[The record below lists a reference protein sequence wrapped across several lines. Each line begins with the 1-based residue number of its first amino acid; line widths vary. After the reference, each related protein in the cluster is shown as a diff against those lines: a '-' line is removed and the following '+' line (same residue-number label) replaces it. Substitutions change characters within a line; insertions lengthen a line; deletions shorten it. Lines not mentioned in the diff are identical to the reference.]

1 MPPKVARR
9 LVLPRLLHTRHF
21 LFVRPMLRSL
31 METPRRLT
39 TTEYAMLG
47 LLASGESSG
56 YDLARAAD
64 RSIRYM
70 WAPSRSQIYKAL
82 PRLVA
87 LGLATSREVEQR
99 GRPDKAVYR
108 ITRAGRATLRAWLED
123 DTEASQAGGTVFLL
137 KLFLAGAAPPE
148 AALRQLEAYRSRL
161 EHRLDAFE
169 GMDREPS
176 DGQTIYDRI
185 ALAHGIAQA
194 RATLGWVESVRPQL
208 EREARRRRRS
218 ATRG

>member
-1 MPPKVARR
+1 M
-9 LVLPRLLHTRHF
+9 
-21 LFVRPMLRSL
+21 LFGAMAATSQ
-31 METPRRLT
+31 RLT

-169 GMDREPS
+169 GMERQPS
-176 DGQTIYDRI
+176 DGQTVYDRI

>member
-1 MPPKVARR
+1 
-9 LVLPRLLHTRHF
+9 
-21 LFVRPMLRSL
+21 

-169 GMDREPS
+169 GMEREPS
-176 DGQTIYDRI
+176 DGQTVYDRI
-185 ALAHGIAQA
+185 ALAHGLAQA

>member
-1 MPPKVARR
+1 MFVARGG
-9 LVLPRLLHTRHF
+9 PI
-21 LFVRPMLRSL
+21 LFEAMAATSQ
-31 METPRRLT
+31 RLT

-87 LGLATSREVEQR
+87 LGLATRREVEQR

-108 ITRAGRATLRAWLED
+108 ITRAGRTTLRAWLND

-137 KLFLAGAAPPE
+137 KLFLAGAAPPD
-148 AALRQLEAYRSRL
+148 AALRQLEAYQNRL
-161 EHRLDAFE
+161 ERRLAAFE
-169 GMDREPS
+169 EMEREPADS
-176 DGQTIYDRI
+176 QTVYDRI
-185 ALAHGIAQA
+185 ALAHGLAQA
-194 RATLGWVESVRPQL
+194 RATLGWVENVRPQL

-218 ATRG
+218 GTRG

>member
-1 MPPKVARR
+1 MAAA
-9 LVLPRLLHTRHF
+9 
-21 LFVRPMLRSL
+21 SQ
-31 METPRRLT
+31 RLT

-169 GMDREPS
+169 GMEREPS
-176 DGQTIYDRI
+176 DGQTVYDRI

>member
-1 MPPKVARR
+1 MFVARGG
-9 LVLPRLLHTRHF
+9 PI
-21 LFVRPMLRSL
+21 LFEAMAATSQ
-31 METPRRLT
+31 RLT

-87 LGLATSREVEQR
+87 LGLATRREVEQR

-108 ITRAGRATLRAWLED
+108 ITRAGRTTLRAWLND

-137 KLFLAGAAPPE
+137 KLFLAGAAPPD
-148 AALRQLEAYRSRL
+148 AALRQLEAYQNRL
-161 EHRLDAFE
+161 ERRLAAFE
-169 GMDREPS
+169 EMEREPADS
-176 DGQTIYDRI
+176 QTVYDRI
-185 ALAHGIAQA
+185 ALAHGLAQA
-194 RATLGWVESVRPQL
+194 RATLGWVDNVRPQL

-218 ATRG
+218 GTRG

>member
-1 MPPKVARR
+1 M
-9 LVLPRLLHTRHF
+9 
-21 LFVRPMLRSL
+21 LFEAMAASSQ
-31 METPRRLT
+31 RLT

-108 ITRAGRATLRAWLED
+108 ITRAGRTTLRAWLED
-123 DTEASQAGGTVFLL
+123 DAEAPSGGGAVFLL

-148 AALRQLEAYRSRL
+148 AGLRQLDSYRRRVEDRL
-161 EHRLDAFE
+161 AAFE
-169 GMDREPS
+169 AMAAEPS
-176 DGQTIYDRI
+176 AGQTVYDRI

-194 RATLGWVESVRPQL
+194 RATLAWAGDARPQL
-208 EREARRRRRS
+208 EREARRRRRDDS
-218 ATRG
+218 STSR

>member
-1 MPPKVARR
+1 
-9 LVLPRLLHTRHF
+9 
-21 LFVRPMLRSL
+21 

>member
-1 MPPKVARR
+1 MFVARGG
-9 LVLPRLLHTRHF
+9 PI
-21 LFVRPMLRSL
+21 LFEAMAATSQ
-31 METPRRLT
+31 RLT

-87 LGLATSREVEQR
+87 LGLATRREVEQR

-108 ITRAGRATLRAWLED
+108 ITRAGRTTLRAWLND

-137 KLFLAGAAPPE
+137 KLFLAGAAPPD
-148 AALRQLEAYRSRL
+148 AALRQLEAYQNRL
-161 EHRLDAFE
+161 ERRLAAFE
-169 GMDREPS
+169 EMEREPADS
-176 DGQTIYDRI
+176 QTVYDRI
-185 ALAHGIAQA
+185 ALAHGLAQA
-194 RATLGWVESVRPQL
+194 RATLGWVDNVRPQL
-208 EREARRRRRS
+208 ERVARRRRRS
-218 ATRG
+218 GTRG

>member
-1 MPPKVARR
+1 
-9 LVLPRLLHTRHF
+9 
-21 LFVRPMLRSL
+21 
-31 METPRRLT
+31 METSPRLT

-47 LLASGESSG
+47 FLASGESSG
-56 YDLARAAD
+56 YDLARTAD
-64 RSIRYM
+64 RSIAYM

-108 ITRAGRATLRAWLED
+108 ITRSGRAALRAWLED
-123 DTEASQAGGTVFLL
+123 DAEAPSGGGAVFLL
-137 KLFLAGAAPPE
+137 KLLLAGAAPPE
-148 AALRQLEAYRSRL
+148 AGLRQLEAYQNRL
-161 EHRLDAFE
+161 ERRLAAFE
-169 GMDREPS
+169 EMEREPAET
-176 DGQTIYDRI
+176 QTVYDRI

-194 RATLGWVESVRPQL
+194 RATLGWVENVRPQL

-218 ATRG
+218 GTRG

>member
-1 MPPKVARR
+1 
-9 LVLPRLLHTRHF
+9 
-21 LFVRPMLRSL
+21 

-64 RSIRYM
+64 RSIAYM

-87 LGLATSREVEQR
+87 SGLATSREVEQR

-108 ITRAGRATLRAWLED
+108 ITRAGRATLRAWLD
-123 DTEASQAGGTVFLL
+123 DAAEAPQAGGTVFLL
-137 KLFLAGAAPPE
+137 KLLLAGAASPQ
-148 AALRQLEAYRSRL
+148 AGLRQLEAYRRRL
-161 EHRLDAFE
+161 ERRLAAFE
-169 GMDREPS
+169 AMERERAEA
-176 DGQTIYDRI
+176 QTVYDRI
-185 ALAHGIAQA
+185 ALAHGVAQA
-194 RATLGWVESVRPQL
+194 RATLAWADDARPQL
-208 EREARRRRRS
+208 EREARRRRTGGPSSR
-218 ATRG
+218 

>member
-47 LLASGESSG
+47 L
-56 YDLARAAD
+56 
-64 RSIRYM
+64 
-70 WAPSRSQIYKAL
+70 P
-82 PRLVA
+82 
-87 LGLATSREVEQR
+87 TSREGEQR

-123 DTEASQAGGTVFLL
+123 DTEAPQAGGTVFLL

-169 GMDREPS
+169 GMEREPS
-176 DGQTIYDRI
+176 DGQTVYDRI

>member
-1 MPPKVARR
+1 
-9 LVLPRLLHTRHF
+9 
-21 LFVRPMLRSL
+21 
-31 METPRRLT
+31 MEASPRLT

-47 LLASGESSG
+47 FLASGESSG
-56 YDLARAAD
+56 YDLARTAD
-64 RSIRYM
+64 RSIAYM

-108 ITRAGRATLRAWLED
+108 ITRSGRAALRAWLED
-123 DTEASQAGGTVFLL
+123 DAEAPSGGGAVFLL
-137 KLFLAGAAPPE
+137 KLLLAGAAPPG
-148 AALRQLEAYRSRL
+148 AGLRQLEAYQHRL
-161 EHRLDAFE
+161 ERRLAAFE
-169 GMDREPS
+169 EMEREPAET
-176 DGQTIYDRI
+176 QTVYDRI

-194 RATLGWVESVRPQL
+194 RATLGWVENVRPQL

-218 ATRG
+218 GTRG

>member
-1 MPPKVARR
+1 MAA
-9 LVLPRLLHTRHF
+9 T
-21 LFVRPMLRSL
+21 SQ
-31 METPRRLT
+31 RLT

-169 GMDREPS
+169 GMEREPS
-176 DGQTIYDRI
+176 DGQTVYDRI

>member
-1 MPPKVARR
+1 
-9 LVLPRLLHTRHF
+9 
-21 LFVRPMLRSL
+21 

-70 WAPSRSQIYKAL
+70 WAPSRSQINKAL

-169 GMDREPS
+169 GMEREPS
-176 DGQTIYDRI
+176 DGQTVYDRI

>member
-1 MPPKVARR
+1 MAA
-9 LVLPRLLHTRHF
+9 T
-21 LFVRPMLRSL
+21 SQ
-31 METPRRLT
+31 RLT

-87 LGLATSREVEQR
+87 LGLATRREVEQR

-108 ITRAGRATLRAWLED
+108 ITRAGRTTLRAWLND

-137 KLFLAGAAPPE
+137 KLFLAGAAPPD
-148 AALRQLEAYRSRL
+148 AALRQLEAYQNRL
-161 EHRLDAFE
+161 ERRLAAFE
-169 GMDREPS
+169 EMEREPADS
-176 DGQTIYDRI
+176 QTVYDRI
-185 ALAHGIAQA
+185 ALAHGLAQA
-194 RATLGWVESVRPQL
+194 RATLGWVENVRPQL

-218 ATRG
+218 GTRG

>member
-1 MPPKVARR
+1 MAA
-9 LVLPRLLHTRHF
+9 T
-21 LFVRPMLRSL
+21 SQ
-31 METPRRLT
+31 RLT

-87 LGLATSREVEQR
+87 LGLATRREVEQR

-108 ITRAGRATLRAWLED
+108 ITRAGRTTLRAWLND

-137 KLFLAGAAPPE
+137 KLFLAGAAPPD
-148 AALRQLEAYRSRL
+148 AALRQLEAYQNRL
-161 EHRLDAFE
+161 ERRLAAFE
-169 GMDREPS
+169 EMEREPADS
-176 DGQTIYDRI
+176 QTVYDRI
-185 ALAHGIAQA
+185 ALAHGLAQA
-194 RATLGWVESVRPQL
+194 RATLGWVDNVRPQL

-218 ATRG
+218 GTRG

>member
-1 MPPKVARR
+1 
-9 LVLPRLLHTRHF
+9 
-21 LFVRPMLRSL
+21 

-169 GMDREPS
+169 GMEREPS
-176 DGQTIYDRI
+176 DGQTVYDRI

-218 ATRG
+218 ATHG

>member
-1 MPPKVARR
+1 MRPYAMARFAGR
-9 LVLPRLLHTRHF
+9 ELVRAP
-21 LFVRPMLRSL
+21 PMLRAL
-31 METPRRLT
+31 METARRLT

-64 RSIRYM
+64 RSIAYM

-87 LGLATSREVEQR
+87 SGLATSREVEQR

-108 ITRAGRATLRAWLED
+108 ITRAGRAVLRGWLED
-123 DTEASQAGGTVFLL
+123 DAEAPQAGGTVFLL
-137 KLFLAGAAPPE
+137 KLLLAGAAPSE
-148 AALRQLEAYRSRL
+148 AGLRQLEAYRRRVERRL
-161 EHRLDAFE
+161 AAFE
-169 GMDREPS
+169 AMDRERS
-176 DGQTIYDRI
+176 DSRTVYDRI

-194 RATLGWVESVRPQL
+194 RATLAWAEDARPQL
-208 EREARRRRRS
+208 EREARRRRRGG
-218 ATRG
+218 ATGR

>member
-1 MPPKVARR
+1 
-9 LVLPRLLHTRHF
+9 
-21 LFVRPMLRSL
+21 

-169 GMDREPS
+169 GMEREPS

>member
-1 MPPKVARR
+1 
-9 LVLPRLLHTRHF
+9 
-21 LFVRPMLRSL
+21 

-148 AALRQLEAYRSRL
+148 APLRQLEAYRSRL

-169 GMDREPS
+169 GMEREPS
-176 DGQTIYDRI
+176 DGQTVYDRI